1 MILKN
6 LFIKKT
12 YIQTEY
18 KEEHIEA
25 LNEADIPYELVT
37 KIEALNFASLMYF
50 IYSITLDIVVLGSI
64 IYYFFLR

>member
-25 LNEADIPYELVT
+25 LEALDIPYELVT
-37 KIEALNFASLMYF
+37 RIEAFNFVSFVYF
-50 IYSITLDIVVLGSI
+50 VYSVILDIVVLGSI

>member
-25 LNEADIPYELVT
+25 LEALDIPYELVR
-37 KIEALNFASLMYF
+37 KIEAFNFASLVYF
-50 IYSITLDIVVLGSI
+50 IYSFTLDIVVLGSI

>member
-1 MILKN
+1 MIFKN
-6 LFIKKT
+6 LFIKRI

-18 KEEHIEA
+18 KEEHIDA
-25 LNEADIPYELVT
+25 LQKANVPYELVT
-37 KIEALNFASLMYF
+37 RIEAFNFASLVYF

>member
-25 LNEADIPYELVT
+25 LEALDIPYELVT
-37 KIEALNFASLMYF
+37 KIEAFNFASLVYF

-64 IYYFFLR
+64 IYYFILR